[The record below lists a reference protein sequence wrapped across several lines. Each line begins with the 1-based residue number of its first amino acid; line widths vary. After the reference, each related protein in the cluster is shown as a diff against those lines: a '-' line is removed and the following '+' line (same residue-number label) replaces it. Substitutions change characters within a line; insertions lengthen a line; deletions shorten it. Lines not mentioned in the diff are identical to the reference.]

1 MLTAV
6 AACVLSLTIKVAA
19 TVAATEQGRASQAF
33 EVEGLQIWTMTP
45 DVLILF
51 GQSIKNIEIK
61 RHCHCNIGWNF
72 KSIVRELYANM
83 LEGMYNIM
91 ENLSLSKAGGH
102 SPETVSHT
110 LTTTLAV

>member
-1 MLTAV
+1 MNGALQISFVQSVLTAV

-19 TVAATEQGRASQAF
+19 TVADTEQGRASQAF

-61 RHCHCNIGWNF
+61 RHCHCNIVWN
-72 KSIVRELYANM
+72 KSFGREL
-83 LEGMYNIM
+83 IM
-91 ENLSLSKAGGH
+91 QTCWKACITSWKINLYPVQRA
-102 SPETVSHT
+102 T
-110 LTTTLAV
+110 LH